1 MLTVEEEEAKL
12 RGGSP
17 IEVVEVGRLPPL
29 LDYHPLISGLEATI
43 SCPSDNVFVIVIVGS
58 QDQKLR

>member
-12 RGGSP
+12 RGESP

-29 LDYHPLISGLEATI
+29 LDYHPLIRAWKPQSVAHQTMSSSSSSWARRI
-43 SCPSDNVFVIVIVGS
+43 RN
-58 QDQKLR
+58 